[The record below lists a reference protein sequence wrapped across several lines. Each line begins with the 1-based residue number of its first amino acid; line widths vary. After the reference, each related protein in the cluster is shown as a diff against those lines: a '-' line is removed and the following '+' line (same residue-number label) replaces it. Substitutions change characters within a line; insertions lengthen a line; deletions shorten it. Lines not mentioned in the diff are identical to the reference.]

1 MILNVPTLK
10 RTRVALPAQKDE
22 TLVQE
27 STLQES
33 LSIPKITRFVVPTVP
48 NRANSVI
55 KKQKRNA
62 KRWND
67 FQRQAARRGKFI
79 TLVATEHAW
88 LIAQPCLY
96 CNADGKLGLDRARNN
111 ESYTRENSV
120 PCCGPYNME
129 RRKLQ
134 IADNTPAKRTFTSHT
149 NHSALH
155 HSLKFACGSSGA
167 LAN

>member
-1 MILNVPTLK
+1 MAMILNVPTLK

-62 KRWND
+62 KQWVD
-67 FQRQAARRGKFI
+67 FQRQAARREKFI
-79 TLVATEHAW
+79 ILVATEHAW

-96 CNADGKLGLDRARNN
+96 CSAEEKIGVDRARNN

-120 PCCGPYNME
+120 PCRGPCNM
-129 RRKLQ
+129 
-134 IADNTPAKRTFTSHT
+134 AKRNSDI
-149 NHSALH
+149 HSFVQRARAIEKATRAFAE
-155 HSLKFACGSSGA
+155 LKRSSSI
-167 LAN
+167 